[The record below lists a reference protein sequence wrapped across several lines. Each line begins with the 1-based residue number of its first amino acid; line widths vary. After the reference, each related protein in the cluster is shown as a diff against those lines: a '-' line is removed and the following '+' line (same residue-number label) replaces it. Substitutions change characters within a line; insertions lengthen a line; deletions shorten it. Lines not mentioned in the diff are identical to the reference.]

1 MWVSRKSDSGTQT
14 FFRHFMVE
22 KTPQSLSRQKNYM
35 DAEIFI
41 PQQMQIDGMDTLSFK
56 EKRSR

>member
-1 MWVSRKSDSGTQT
+1 MSKLLVLRD
-14 FFRHFMVE
+14 FMVE